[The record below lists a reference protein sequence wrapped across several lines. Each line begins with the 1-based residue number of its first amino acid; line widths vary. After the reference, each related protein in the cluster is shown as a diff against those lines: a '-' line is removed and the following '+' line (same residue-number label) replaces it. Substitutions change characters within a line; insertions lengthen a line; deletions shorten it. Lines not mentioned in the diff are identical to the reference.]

1 MADMSKSKIKRKRVY
16 YTEADVPKDI
26 NPIDE
31 VIIYDKLDKIRNI
44 TQSGVR
50 GLGFGD
56 YSKEEYALNW
66 YKLTDNVEKLERE
79 LKTEII
85 KNKLMLKKLHEHNIE
100 AHLTPDEIKEYRAE
114 LSVLLNERIDDVCSG
129 GLKSIKE
136 EVLYKVK
143 TAISEI
149 EQEYTDSLEYNLI
162 RVSTHL
168 KLNDLLLMEIS
179 KSLMDKSK
187 KAKAMCDLE
196 KSSREYISVQ
206 REIEKDLAKVVK
218 VEESNPKLANDSGFT
233 KFGGLN
239 SINYSGE
246 TDGR

>member
-1 MADMSKSKIKRKRVY
+1 MADMSKSKVKRKRVY
-16 YTEADVPKDI
+16 YTEADLHKDI

-31 VIIYDKLDKIRNI
+31 VIIYDKLEKIRNI
-44 TQSGVR
+44 THSGLR
-50 GLGFGD
+50 GLGFAD
-56 YSKEEYALNW
+56 YSKEDYALNL
-66 YKLTDNVEKLERE
+66 YKLMDNVEKLERE

-100 AHLTPDEIKEYRAE
+100 AYLTPDEIKEYRAE
-114 LSVLLNERIDDVCSG
+114 LSVLLNERIDDVFSG
-129 GLKSIKE
+129 GLRSIKE

-218 VEESNPKLANDSGFT
+218 VDEKKSEGKTNSGFSSGSSSIDYGSL
-233 KFGGLN
+233 GGN
-239 SINYSGE
+239 
-246 TDGR
+246 

>member
-1 MADMSKSKIKRKRVY
+1 MADIDMSKSKVKRKRVY
-16 YTEADVPKDI
+16 YTEADLHKDI

-31 VIIYDKLDKIRNI
+31 VIIYDKLEKIRNI
-44 TQSGVR
+44 THSGLR
-50 GLGFGD
+50 GLGFAD
-56 YSKEEYALNW
+56 YSKEDYALNL
-66 YKLTDNVEKLERE
+66 YKLMDNVEKLERE

-100 AHLTPDEIKEYRAE
+100 AYLTPDEIKEYRAE

-129 GLKSIKE
+129 GLRSIKE

-196 KSSREYISVQ
+196 KSSREYIAVQ

-218 VEESNPKLANDSGFT
+218 VDEKKSEGKTNSGFGSGSSSIDYGSL
-233 KFGGLN
+233 GGN
-239 SINYSGE
+239 
-246 TDGR
+246 